1 MSPRW
6 LSIRQF
12 AASPALALAVV
23 CAGFG
28 FNLSPARAQTPTP
41 NAEQYGLVLIGAEAA
56 WQLAYTGAA
65 VTVAV
70 GDTGIDEMHPAF
82 AGKINS
88 RSKNFQQGCAQV
100 VQTSGGKE
108 CESYRPYFPK
118 IIGPLGDH
126 GTHVAGI
133 IAAAGI
139 AMRRELPTTPI
150 LSCSGR

>member
-1 MSPRW
+1 VDYLCPRRLQREAQTSPRR

-56 WQLAYTGAA
+56 WQLGYTGTG

-70 GDTGIDEMHPAF
+70 GDTGIDQMHPAF
-82 AGKINS
+82 AGKIDS

-100 VQTSGGKE
+100 VQDERRQGMRKLPPVFPQDHSAAGRSRHACGRHYRGGGK
-108 CESYRPYFPK
+108 
-118 IIGPLGDH
+118 
-126 GTHVAGI
+126 
-133 IAAAGI
+133 
-139 AMRRELPTTPI
+139 
-150 LSCSGR
+150 